1 LAALSELAS
10 LFYLLQL
17 LIVGFLLLN
26 VLLNVQWLT
35 TLLIEEFVGDG
46 SLPRLLLLLV
56 LLLEL

>member
-26 VLLNVQWLT
+26 VLLNVQWLA

>member
-1 LAALSELAS
+1 LAALSELAG